1 MALNT
6 GRTKNCKGVMTCCL
20 LAVLGVDAP
29 KSPRTRME
37 SVWAILD
44 SDVGRLAVGVN
55 LELDVERKLAS
66 VKRLRSVMQ

>member
-1 MALNT
+1 
-6 GRTKNCKGVMTCCL
+6 
-20 LAVLGVDAP
+20 
-29 KSPRTRME
+29 ME